1 MKTLH
6 TRFSA
11 ETTVPYFAGF
21 GLWRQLDGFLSEAYA
36 SHRKFVIADENL
48 ARLYSQSTDAL
59 GETYEWVVFPAGE
72 AEKSRERKAAL
83 EDELFKQGA
92 GRDSVL
98 IALGGGVTG
107 DLVGYVAASFQRG
120 LPLIQM
126 PSSLLAQVDSS
137 IGGKVGINHSAGKNL
152 LGAFYHP
159 AAVFADISL
168 LRSLPDEEL
177 YNGMGEVIKYAVIL
191 DDRLW
196 QILEEESSAIL
207 ERDPEVLEN
216 VITCCAKLKI
226 NVVEQDEREGDFRSL
241 LNWGHTVGHA
251 IERLSNYRVKHGF
264 AIAAG
269 MMIAAVLSRDVLGY
283 PEERVIR
290 LKKLLDTYHLST
302 VDPSAYSFEEIWNAI
317 QTDKKARGG
326 KPRFTLMAAPGQPE
340 LFYGIERQELENGL
354 EAVCDLY

>member
-1 MKTLH
+1 MKTLQ
-6 TRFSA
+6 TRLAA
-11 ETTVPYFAGF
+11 ETVVPYFAGF
-21 GLWRQLDGFLSEAYA
+21 GLWRQLDGFLSEEYAAY
-36 SHRKFVIADENL
+36 KKIVIADENL
-48 ARLYSQSTDAL
+48 AKLYSRSTDAL
-59 GETYEWVVFPAGE
+59 GETYEWLTFPAGE
-72 AEKSRERKAAL
+72 AEKSRERKATL
-83 EDELFKQGA
+83 EDELFKRGA
-92 GRDSVL
+92 GRDSVI

-120 LPLIQM
+120 IPLIQM

-159 AAVFADISL
+159 AAIFADISL

-177 YNGMGEVIKYAVIL
+177 YNGMAEVIKYAVIL

-196 QILEEESSAIL
+196 QILEDESAAIL
-207 ERDPEVLEN
+207 ERDPEVLQK
-216 VITCCAKLKI
+216 VITRCAKLKI
-226 NVVEQDEREGDFRSL
+226 DVVEKDEREGGLRSL

-251 IERLSNYRVKHGF
+251 IEKLSAYHVKHGF

-269 MMIAAVLSRDVLGY
+269 MMVAAVLSRDLLGY
-283 PEERVIR
+283 PADRVNR
-290 LKKLLDTYHLST
+290 LKKLLDTYHLSS
-302 VDPSAYSFEEIWNAI
+302 VDPAAYSLEEIWNAI
-317 QTDKKARGG
+317 QTDKKARSG